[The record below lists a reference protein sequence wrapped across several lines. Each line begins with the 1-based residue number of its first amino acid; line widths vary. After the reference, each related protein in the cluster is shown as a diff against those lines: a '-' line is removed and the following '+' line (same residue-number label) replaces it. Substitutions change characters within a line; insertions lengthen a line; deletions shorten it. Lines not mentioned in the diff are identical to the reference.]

1 MGGKNELVRGNGSIF
16 ANEFQVCGQIVLP
29 ARVDVALA
37 EEGLRRVCL
46 PENNN

>member
-29 ARVDVALA
+29 AREDVALA